1 MERLLRRQRVAQA
14 AKVSLAEGTQ
24 TRESPRQ
31 RTTPGTGEIM
41 EKTPPTPAN
50 AVRANVIR
58 ANRGPGPRKKATRAL
73 SRFIAERAQV
83 RRTVV
88 ASSSSS
94 SSATSSATAPA
105 TYKAWKTKITSLK
118 LPRRPPRKGASQ
130 KTGTRKKEVPCRA
143 PKQPRHVSSGT
154 TGPGRPAAKGA
165 TLHLAWIVR
174 KRICHLQGT

>member
-73 SRFIAERAQV
+73 PRFIAERAQV

-94 SSATSSATAPA
+94 APAPASAPA
-105 TYKAWKTKITSLK
+105 TYKARKTKITSLK
-118 LPRRPPRKGASQ
+118 LPRRPPRKGAGQ
-130 KTGTRKKEVPCRA
+130 KTGTRKKEVPCRT

>member
-24 TRESPRQ
+24 TGESPRQ
-31 RTTPGTGEIM
+31 RTTPGTSQIM
-41 EKTPPTPAN
+41 EKTAPTPAN

-58 ANRGPGPRKKATRAL
+58 TNRGPGPRKKATRAL

-94 SSATSSATAPA
+94 APAPATAPA
-105 TYKAWKTKITSLK
+105 TYKALKTKITSLK
-118 LPRRPPRKGASQ
+118 
-130 KTGTRKKEVPCRA
+130 
-143 PKQPRHVSSGT
+143 
-154 TGPGRPAAKGA
+154 
-165 TLHLAWIVR
+165 
-174 KRICHLQGT
+174 

>member
-1 MERLLRRQRVAQA
+1 MERLLLSQRVAQA
-14 AKVSLAEGTQ
+14 AKVALAEGTQ
-24 TRESPRQ
+24 TGESPRQ
-31 RTTPGTGEIM
+31 GTTPGTGEIM
-41 EKTPPTPAN
+41 EKTAPTPAN

-88 ASSSSS
+88 ASSAPA
-94 SSATSSATAPA
+94 SATATAPA
-105 TYKAWKTKITSLK
+105 TAKAWKTKITSLK